1 MSKTLVLSPAVMLTI
16 VLSVVP
22 AAGGFVWWMSDLS
35 TRLVAMEG
43 KISASDTG
51 QLNDRLTQA
60 EERIQFNNESIRETT
75 ESIEKLDIEMG
86 DMEDKL
92 SAWVERELAKVYD
105 IINLDKFEP
114 TQECVEISNALH
126 MK

>member
-43 KISASDTG
+43 KIEASDTG
-51 QLNDRLTQA
+51 QLNDRLTIV
-60 EERIQFNNESIRETT
+60 EERVQFNNDSLKEVYGA
-75 ESIEKLDIEMG
+75 LDRLDSDIAQV
-86 DMEDKL
+86 EDKL
-92 SAWVERELAKVYD
+92 AAWMERELAKVYD
-105 IINLDKFEP
+105 IINDNPLG
-114 TQECVEISNALH
+114 N
-126 MK
+126 